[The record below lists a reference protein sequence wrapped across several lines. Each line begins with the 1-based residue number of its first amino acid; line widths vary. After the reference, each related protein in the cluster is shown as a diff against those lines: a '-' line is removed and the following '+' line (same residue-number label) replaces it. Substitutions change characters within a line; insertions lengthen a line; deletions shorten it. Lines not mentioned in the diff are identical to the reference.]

1 VTAAGREP
9 FAGDMIPPHLQ
20 ALLAA
25 CRAELGPFAAHGRV
39 LPSTTS
45 TNDDAL
51 RWAADGAPEGAWV
64 VAAEQRAGRGR
75 RGRAWA
81 SPPGAGLYLSVI
93 FRPAAG
99 RGADRATGLLS
110 VMAGVATVEAIADAT
125 GVRATLKWPN
135 DLVVE
140 RTPGAPARKLAGIL
154 AEGAIAGS
162 TLSAVVV
169 GIGANVRPSAY
180 PPDVAARAVSL
191 EELAGRPVDPDG
203 VLVAILGALHARRRA
218 LAADDGPARLL
229 EAWRAWS
236 PSAVGARIR
245 WDQQGRVCEGV
256 TAGVDETG
264 ALRVRTAAGEARLV
278 AGEVVWA

>member
-1 VTAAGREP
+1 
-9 FAGDMIPPHLQ
+9 MIPPHLE

-25 CRAELGPFAAHGRV
+25 CRAELGPFATHGRV
-39 LPSTTS
+39 LASTTS

-51 RWAADGAPEGAWV
+51 RWAAEGAPEGAWV

-75 RGRAWA
+75 RGRVWA

-93 FRPAAG
+93 FRPDGAHA
-99 RGADRATGLLS
+99 GADPATGLLS
-110 VMAGVATVEAIADAT
+110 VMAGVAAVEAIADAT

-135 DLVVE
+135 DLVIE
-140 RTPGAPARKLAGIL
+140 RGPGVPARKLAGIL
-154 AEGAIAGS
+154 AEGAIVGS
-162 TLSAVVV
+162 SLSAVVV
-169 GIGANVRPSAY
+169 GIGVNVRPSAY

-191 EELAGRPVDPDG
+191 EELAGRAVDPDG
-203 VLVAILGALHARRRA
+203 VLVAILGALRARRQA
-218 LAADDGPARLL
+218 LAAEGGAARLL

-245 WDQQGRVCEGV
+245 WDEQGRVREGV

-264 ALRVRTAAGEARLV
+264 ALRVRTATGDARLV